1 LTMGTTHNDSDQD
14 SVVHQHGYEDDG
26 GLRRDEGASRAVCW
40 CRCDKLWRETSWGQG
55 ELQRRILARRRR
67 RATTQRRQAVHGDK
81 ARNSSVAMVG
91 DVVREFGGPVWEDER
106 TWELQSATRRV
117 RSTRISSLAVN
128 SGGCCATLQRVQKNA
143 RRPIYSE
150 GRGRERAGN
159 GRCHQSAINDVQQRR
174 D

>member
-1 LTMGTTHNDSDQD
+1 VTNFTTANCDGDAFGRRGNNSRDRR
-14 SVVHQHGYEDDG
+14 HGG
-26 GLRRDEGASRAVCW
+26 
-40 CRCDKLWRETSWGQG
+40 KLWRETSWGQG
-55 ELQRRILARRRR
+55 ELQRRILAR

-150 GRGRERAGN
+150 GRGREREPGTVGVINQPSMAFNN
-159 GRCHQSAINDVQQRR
+159 GGINGEENG
-174 D
+174 